1 MRKYLFGTG
10 LLSAITSGLTL
21 LRSLRSND
29 PFTWRQALGWLSWG
43 ITLAL
48 AIGSVVD
55 TRRAGRGRLVA
66 SDSPVSG
73 SEQKLLRERVR
84 R

>member
-10 LLSAITSGLTL
+10 LLSAVTGGATL
-21 LRSLRSND
+21 LRAARGD
-29 PFTWRQALGWLSWG
+29 AQFTWRVALAWVSWG

-55 TRRAGRGRLVA
+55 TYRAGRGHLVDP
-66 SDSPVSG
+66 DSPVAG
-73 SEQKLLRERVR
+73 SEQKLLKKHVR